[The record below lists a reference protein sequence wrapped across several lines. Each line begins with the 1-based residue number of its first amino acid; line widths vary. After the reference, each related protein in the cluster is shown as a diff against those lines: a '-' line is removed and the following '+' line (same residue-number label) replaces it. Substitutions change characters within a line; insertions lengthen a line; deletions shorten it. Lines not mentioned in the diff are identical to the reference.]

1 MKPKQLT
8 ALFLALIMIFAVSA
22 QAAPVTEEPDLTI
35 NAKAAFLVETT
46 TGQVLYE
53 YHADDKLYPASTTK
67 LMLSLIHISAGID
80 HPFGLPGW
88 FVTASSRVG
97 ARFHGLLH
105 RPKHLPGF
113 LQSGGAAVQ
122 INHPIPLLFYWAF
135 W

>member
-22 QAAPVTEEPDLTI
+22 QAAPLTEEPDLTI

-67 LMLSLIHISAGID
+67 LMTALVAWEHCSPGDMISVSQQAVD
-80 HPFGLPGW
+80 GLAEQGLGQRCRQCSGRTHQ
-88 FVTASSRVG
+88 FVQQ
-97 ARFHGLLH
+97 RFC
-105 RPKHLPGF
+105 R
-113 LQSGGAAVQ
+113 ADE
-122 INHPIPLLFYWAF
+122 
-135 W
+135 